1 MSEVC
6 RREANQSSDASTATS
21 GSVMVMPMPVIVRVG
36 MRVPVVMIMI
46 VVMMVTGG
54 GHDGLEYF
62 FGLLERNVV
71 ALEHLADSEVVF
83 NEKIAIGE
91 LSGKVKIAYL
101 PSTMSRFARIG
112 ISDLEHLLGQL
123 LDLVALLIGEVKLVA
138 MLQRGGQVKTKIGSV
153 GCLTTP
159 TALGQY
165 ATFDLETYRRGIR
178 GSLLGGKF
186 FDYLHN

>member
-1 MSEVC
+1 
-6 RREANQSSDASTATS
+6 
-21 GSVMVMPMPVIVRVG
+21 MPVIVRVRVG

-46 VVMMVTGG
+46 VVMMTGG

-71 ALEHLADSEVVF
+71 ALEHLADCKVVF
-83 NEKIAIGE
+83 DEKIAIGE
-91 LSGKVKIAYL
+91 LCGKVKIAYL

-112 ISDLEHLLGQL
+112 ISDLENLLGQL

-138 MLQRGGQVKTKIGSV
+138 MLQRSGQVKTEVGSIV
-153 GCLTTP
+153 RLTTP

>member
-1 MSEVC
+1 
-6 RREANQSSDASTATS
+6 
-21 GSVMVMPMPVIVRVG
+21 
-36 MRVPVVMIMI
+36 MI
-46 VVMMVTGG
+46 VVMMTGG

-71 ALEHLADSEVVF
+71 ALEHLADGEVVF
-83 NEKIAIGE
+83 DEKIAIGE

-138 MLQRGGQVKTKIGSV
+138 MLQRSG
-153 GCLTTP
+153 
-159 TALGQY
+159 
-165 ATFDLETYRRGIR
+165 
-178 GSLLGGKF
+178 
-186 FDYLHN
+186 

>member
-21 GSVMVMPMPVIVRVG
+21 DSVVVMPMPVIVRVG

-54 GHDGLEYF
+54 GNDGLEYF

-71 ALEHLADSEVVF
+71 ALEHLADGEVVF
-83 NEKIAIGE
+83 DEKIAIGE

-123 LDLVALLIGEVKLVA
+123 LD
-138 MLQRGGQVKTKIGSV
+138 
-153 GCLTTP
+153 
-159 TALGQY
+159 
-165 ATFDLETYRRGIR
+165 
-178 GSLLGGKF
+178 
-186 FDYLHN
+186 